1 MTKGIYNKT
10 YTHKETHMFTP
21 DFYID
26 LFQSSKRQLTNQVYK
41 DDTLNKACNAFI
53 DAQTAFAKMMV
64 KNYIDL
70 SAHSADAISKVLFP
84 KQEETVKSKTAK
96 KLDNTDI
103 NTQGE

>member
-1 MTKGIYNKT
+1 
-10 YTHKETHMFTP
+10 MFTP
-21 DFYID
+21 EFYID

-64 KNYIDL
+64 KNYIDV
-70 SAHSADAISKVLFP
+70 SAHSADAISKVFFP
-84 KQEETVKSKTAK
+84 KKEETVKSKTAK
-96 KLDNTDI
+96 KSDNTDI

>member
-1 MTKGIYNKT
+1 
-10 YTHKETHMFTP
+10 MFTP

-70 SAHSADAISKVLFP
+70 SAHSADKMTDVFFPQKDSK
-84 KQEETVKSKTAK
+84 
-96 KLDNTDI
+96 
-103 NTQGE
+103 

>member
-1 MTKGIYNKT
+1 
-10 YTHKETHMFTP
+10 MFTP
-21 DFYID
+21 EFYID

-70 SAHSADAISKVLFP
+70 SAHSADTMTSVFFPQKDSK
-84 KQEETVKSKTAK
+84 
-96 KLDNTDI
+96 
-103 NTQGE
+103 

>member
-1 MTKGIYNKT
+1 
-10 YTHKETHMFTP
+10 MFTP

-26 LFQSSKRQLTNQVYK
+26 LFQSSKRQFTNQVYK

-53 DAQTAFAKMMV
+53 DAQTVFAKMMA

-70 SAHSADAISKVLFP
+70 SKYSVDTVSKVFFP
-84 KQEETVKSKTAK
+84 KQEETVKVKTDKKTA
-96 KLDNTDI
+96 NTDI

>member
-1 MTKGIYNKT
+1 
-10 YTHKETHMFTP
+10 MFTP

-64 KNYIDL
+64 KNYIDV
-70 SAHSADAISKVLFP
+70 SAHSADAISKIIV
-84 KQEETVKSKTAK
+84 VSSKLIRAIITHPITTSSLRYREGNAPVFS
-96 KLDNTDI
+96 T
-103 NTQGE
+103 

>member
-1 MTKGIYNKT
+1 
-10 YTHKETHMFTP
+10 MFTP

-41 DDTLNKACNAFI
+41 DDTLNKACNSFI

-64 KNYIDL
+64 KNYIDV
-70 SAHSADAISKVLFP
+70 STYSVDAISKVMFP
-84 KQEETVKSKTAK
+84 KKEETVKAKTAK
-96 KLDNTDI
+96 KSADTDI

>member
-1 MTKGIYNKT
+1 
-10 YTHKETHMFTP
+10 MFTP

-64 KNYIDL
+64 KNYIDV
-70 SAHSADAISKVLFP
+70 SAYSADAMSKVFFP
-84 KQEETVKSKTAK
+84 KKEEVTTAK
-96 KLDNTDI
+96 VTKANKA
-103 NTQGE
+103 EAE